1 MFAIIKNNQIIW
13 FTDNKITKNTM
24 LFDELIEWDFDT
36 QKQYIFENWNIV
48 EFDTK
53 NKIEEIKE
61 KYKKIIFDKYSLTD
75 QLNLSQEALS
85 ITAIVAFEK
94 RDFTEEE
101 SSRLSELLN
110 IKNWIDDQR
119 KACQLEIE
127 NLSTNQ

>member
-85 ITAIVAFEK
+85 ITAIVAFEQ

-110 IKNWIDDQR
+110 IKNWIDEQR

>member
-1 MFAIIKNNQIIW
+1 MFAIVKNEKIIW

-24 LFDELIEWDFDT
+24 LFDELIEWDFHIE
-36 QKQYIFENWNIV
+36 KQYVFENWNIV

-61 KYKKIIFDKYSLTD
+61 KYKKIIFNKYSLTD

-110 IKNWIDDQR
+110 IKKWIDEQR

-127 NLSTNQ
+127 NLSANQ

>member
-110 IKNWIDDQR
+110 IKKWIDEQR
-119 KACQLEIE
+119 IACQLEIE

>member
-1 MFAIIKNNQIIW
+1 MFAIVKNEKIIW
-13 FTDNKITKNTM
+13 FTDNKITKDTM
-24 LFDELIEWDFDT
+24 LFDELVEWDFDIE
-36 QKQYIFENWNIV
+36 KQYIFENWNIV

-110 IKNWIDDQR
+110 IKKWIDEQR

-127 NLSTNQ
+127 NLSANQ

>member
-1 MFAIIKNNQIIW
+1 MFAIVKNEKIIW
-13 FTDNKITKNTM
+13 FTDNKITKDTM
-24 LFDELIEWDFDT
+24 LFDELIEWDFDIE
-36 QKQYIFENWNIV
+36 KQYIFENWNIV

-75 QLNLSQEALS
+75 QLNLSQEELS

-110 IKNWIDDQR
+110 IKKWIDEQR